1 MILAMDA
8 WRILHGGGLPLAG
21 RRVDDAPSEP
31 ELARATLAVLDAGM
45 PDERHADALAAFL
58 RAWQHHFPASFERA
72 FAEEARRVESWA
84 DAHVVDRNRYV
95 KLRRIAIENL
105 SRVL

>member
-1 MILAMDA
+1 MNA
-8 WRILHGGGLPLAG
+8 WSILHGGGLPLAG
-21 RRVDDAPSEP
+21 ARAGDPPSES
-31 ELARATLAVLDAGM
+31 EMADAALAVIDEGV

-58 RAWQHHFPASFERA
+58 RAWLHHFPESFERA
-72 FAEEARRVESWA
+72 FAAHALRVESWA
-84 DAHVVDRNRYV
+84 DAHVVDRNRYL